1 MPIQKVTK
9 EEILIKSKEVFWQ
22 QGYFD
27 TSMSDLAAACGLFKG
42 SFYHHFSSKEAL
54 MKEILEMTRHDL
66 KENVFS
72 IAQNTQLTP
81 TERLSKM
88 LIKLGKTTLLPD
100 GGCFIG
106 NTTVQTA
113 KQMPE
118 FAEILRGIF
127 DDWIGAMA
135 QVYGT
140 HFTPEEAHKL
150 ANQTLVEL
158 QGAVMLSN
166 LYKNQDYLKEAFLR
180 ATARLAE

>member
-1 MPIQKVTK
+1 
-9 EEILIKSKEVFWQ
+9 
-22 QGYFD
+22 
-27 TSMSDLAAACGLFKG
+27 
-42 SFYHHFSSKEAL
+42 
-54 MKEILEMTRHDL
+54 
-66 KENVFS
+66 
-72 IAQNTQLTP
+72 
-81 TERLSKM
+81 M

-135 QVYGT
+135 QVYSSR
-140 HFTPEEAHKL
+140 FTPEEARQL